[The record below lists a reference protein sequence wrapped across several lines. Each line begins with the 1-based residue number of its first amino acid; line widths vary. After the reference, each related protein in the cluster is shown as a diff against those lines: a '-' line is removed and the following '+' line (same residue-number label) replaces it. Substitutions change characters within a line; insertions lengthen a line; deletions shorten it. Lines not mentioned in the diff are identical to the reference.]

1 MTMQKNGLEQ
11 ERQGEQVTSTFPVW
25 IAAQQSYG
33 SFLVKPL
40 TGPRQDALGQIER
53 YKSLDIL

>member
-1 MTMQKNGLEQ
+1 MQKNGPEQ
-11 ERQGEQVTSTFPVW
+11 DRQGEQETLTFPVW

-33 SFLVKPL
+33 SFLVKLL
-40 TGPRQDALGQIER
+40 TGPRYVALGQIER